1 MPRGNHRGRQMEAG
15 EVRAISAQEQESSAV
30 RPEWEP
36 LEAVLSPDLCGDF
49 MFMGK
54 VGDICLY
61 KHRWTRRYLNLDS
74 QLQAW
79 RYDGPH
85 YSAIPIRT
93 ALTHAFQ

>member
-1 MPRGNHRGRQMEAG
+1 MSRVNHGGRDMEAS
-15 EVRAISAQEQESSAV
+15 EARAISAQEQENSAV
-30 RPEWEP
+30 RPEWGP

-54 VGDICLY
+54 VNGICLY
-61 KHRWTRRYLNLDS
+61 KHRWTRRYLNLDA

-85 YSAIPIRT
+85 YSAIPIGT